1 LSQDRASWRQTQT
14 IALKQA
20 IQSTA
25 LRLFTE
31 RGYTTTTVA
40 MIADEVG
47 VAQRTCFRHFP
58 TKPDIVLWDAADH
71 DLIAHFRARPAG
83 ESVITAFREALRA
96 GYATLSS
103 EQRALEK
110 HRTELIAAI
119 PEIRAAH
126 LDHLT
131 SGMHE
136 LTAAVAERA
145 GRKADDP
152 DVIAVSGAIVGIM
165 MISQLDMSRR
175 TAPPSPPPD
184 PVVAIDDALA
194 RLQQGFG
201 TL

>member
-1 LSQDRASWRQTQT
+1 MSQDRPSWRQTQT

-31 RGYTTTTVA
+31 RGYAETTVA
-40 MIADEVG
+40 MIAEEVG
-47 VAQRTCFRHFP
+47 VAERTCFRHFP
-58 TKPDIVLWDAADH
+58 AKPDIVLWDATDY
-71 DLIAHFRARPAG
+71 DLTAHFRTRPAS

-96 GYATLSS
+96 GYANLSS

-110 HRTELIAAI
+110 HRTELIAAV
-119 PEIRAAH
+119 PEVRAAH

-131 SGMHE
+131 SAMHE
-136 LTAAVAERA
+136 FTAAVAERA
-145 GRKADDP
+145 GRRADDP
-152 DVIAVSGAIVGIM
+152 DVIAVSGAVIGIM
-165 MISQLDMSRR
+165 MISQLDTSRR
-175 TAPPSPPPD
+175 LTPSSPHRD
-184 PVVAIDDALA
+184 SVVAIDDALA

>member
-1 LSQDRASWRQTQT
+1 LSQDRPSWRQTQT

-25 LRLFTE
+25 LRLFAE
-31 RGYTTTTVA
+31 RGYAETTVA

-58 TKPDIVLWDAADH
+58 TKPDLVLWDAADH

-83 ESVITAFREALRA
+83 ESVLTAFREALRA
-96 GYATLSS
+96 GYASLSS

-119 PEIRAAH
+119 PEIRVAH

-131 SGMHE
+131 SATHE
-136 LTAAVAERA
+136 LIAAVAERA
-145 GRKADDP
+145 RRKADDL
-152 DVIAVSGAIVGIM
+152 DVIAVSGAIIGIM
-165 MISQLDMSRR
+165 MIIQLDTARR
-175 TAPPSPPPD
+175 TASPAPQPD
-184 PVVAIDDALA
+184 PVAPIDDALA
-194 RLQQGFG
+194 RLQQGLG
-201 TL
+201 AL